1 MTAPRFNPHL
11 LEVPLYIAGKSIDEV
26 KEELGLAAVVKL
38 ASNESPIGPSPLA
51 IQAAQRLLAEAHHYP
66 GVADCNL
73 RRKLAARLGYGLAED
88 NILLANGGTDAL
100 RMITQAFVFDGGNTV
115 MSQVT
120 FPMYRILTVAFGG
133 TPKIVAPSPD
143 YGHDLATMAGQL
155 DEDTRIVF
163 LCSPNNPTGDI
174 LTQAQ
179 VDHFLA
185 AVPEHVVVVFDE
197 SYYDYVADP
206 RYAQSLSSVEAGRNV
221 LVLRSFS
228 KSAGLANLRVGY
240 VIGPAVLV
248 EYIRHTRLPFHVG
261 DIALAA
267 ASASLDDTE
276 YHRQG
281 RQAVLEG
288 RAYLLAALR
297 QLKLCCLPSQANFVT
312 ILDPPLEVTT
322 LVQALLRKGIIV
334 RPLDAFGL
342 PNGIRVSV
350 GTQADNEKF
359 IQALANALPEATYS
373 GSGLLS
379 DQVHEWE
386 AST

>member
-1 MTAPRFNPHL
+1 MPRFNPHL

-26 KEELGLAAVVKL
+26 KEELGLAEIVKL
-38 ASNESPIGPSPLA
+38 ASNENLIGPSPLA
-51 IQAAQRLLAEAHHYP
+51 VQAAQRLLAEAHHYP
-66 GVADCNL
+66 GVLDRDL
-73 RRKLAARLGYGLAED
+73 RRKLAAQLGHGLTEEC
-88 NILLANGGTDAL
+88 ILLGNGGTDAL

-115 MSQVT
+115 MSRVT
-120 FPMYRILTVAFGG
+120 FPMYRILTGAFGG
-133 TPKIVAPSPD
+133 RPKIVAPLPD
-143 YGHDLATMAGQL
+143 YGHDLATMAGQI

-174 LTQAQ
+174 LTQAR
-179 VDHFLA
+179 VDQFLA
-185 AVPEHVVVVFDE
+185 AMPEHVVVVFDE
-197 SYYDYVADP
+197 SYCDYVADP
-206 RYAQSLSSVEAGRNV
+206 CYAQSLSAVEAGRNV
-221 LVLRSFS
+221 LIVRSFS

-240 VIGPAVLV
+240 IVGPAVLI

-281 RQAVLEG
+281 RRAVLEG

-297 QLKLCCLPSQANFVT
+297 QLNLCCLPSQANFIT

-322 LVQALLRKGIIV
+322 LVQALLRQGIIV
-334 RPLDAFGL
+334 RPLDTFGL

-350 GTQADNEKF
+350 GTRPANEKF
-359 IQALANALPEATYS
+359 IEVLQKVLKENRESLVI
-373 GSGLLS
+373 G
-379 DQVHEWE
+379 
-386 AST
+386 